1 MTSQGPS
8 NQVGRRS
15 FVILGT
21 GAVIGS
27 ALPACADS
35 ANPGELT
42 MDLDVTLA
50 DHADLATE
58 GKTVKIDAGLP
69 CAIAVTRTGPN
80 DEFQVTGTQ
89 CTHQGCCI
97 NRSGDGWQCPCHG
110 ARFDIDG
117 TVTGG
122 PAKKDLSVYDYEIV
136 AGVMTIFGK

>member
-1 MTSQGPS
+1 MARQ
-8 NQVGRRS
+8 
-15 FVILGT
+15 L
-21 GAVIGS
+21 A
-27 ALPACADS
+27 ALPGARVAWSEGRIGFDH
-35 ANPGELT
+35 AR
-42 MDLDVTLA
+42 TLA